1 MSLYNDVEVVLAK
14 DLGPAAPMFLKRQVG
29 HLKKD
34 STSLMKQDLD
44 ELANWCFRGVKLTL
58 GEATALRVKNN
69 VISLK

>member
-1 MSLYNDVEVVLAK
+1 MSLYNDVEFVLAK
-14 DLGPAAPMFLKRQVG
+14 DLGPAAPIFLKRQVG

-58 GEATALRVKNN
+58 EATALRVKNN